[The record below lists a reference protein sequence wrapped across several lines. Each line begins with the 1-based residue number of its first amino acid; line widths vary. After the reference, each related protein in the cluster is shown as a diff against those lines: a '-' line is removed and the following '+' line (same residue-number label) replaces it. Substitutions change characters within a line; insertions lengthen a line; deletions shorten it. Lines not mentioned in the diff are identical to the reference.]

1 MNKYPFNIAWSEEDK
16 EYVATCPAFP
26 GLSAYGSSEEESLA
40 EAKVALDGFIK
51 VCEDKGIPLPEAQTI
66 SGHSG
71 QTRLR
76 LPKSLHRQA
85 AQIAEI
91 EGVSLNQFIVEA
103 VKGLVTQQQVG
114 RHYLDEIK
122 QLVSGKKKVNA

>member
-16 EYVATCPAFP
+16 EYVATCPAFA
-26 GLSAYGSSEEESLA
+26 GLSAYGDSEEEALA
-40 EAKVALDGFIK
+40 EAKVALGGFIK
-51 VCEDKGIPLPEAQTI
+51 TCEEKGIPLPEPQI
-66 SGHSG
+66 VSEYSG

-76 LPKSLHRQA
+76 LPKSLHCQA

-91 EGVSLNQFIVEA
+91 EGVSLNQLIVEA
-103 VKGLVTQQQVG
+103 ITRLVTQQQLG

-122 QLVSGKKKVNA
+122 RLVGGRKKAKA